1 MLPKK
6 RKRGSSA
13 VFSKVLLIDLIFG
26 WSGRRR
32 SEQVPRASAT
42 SPACRRPHRCGRS
55 RRRLSAAM
63 PRRRTRRP
71 GADDGDVV
79 GTVVWPH
86 ARAFCSCPE
95 WPGNGCAAVARCTG
109 PMMLDADHGNSR

>member
-1 MLPKK
+1 M
-6 RKRGSSA
+6 
-13 VFSKVLLIDLIFG
+13 
-26 WSGRRR
+26 
-32 SEQVPRASAT
+32 
-42 SPACRRPHRCGRS
+42 
-55 RRRLSAAM
+55 
-63 PRRRTRRP
+63 
-71 GADDGDVV
+71 V